1 MTLGELAAVLG
12 LSLDAARAE
21 LARLELDDA
30 TVQALGNGTLSAD
43 DAVKIAQRNRGL
55 PTKHVTLVPS
65 DEFRA
70 IIEQLPP
77 DVAREAR
84 NMTRDEFLAFITDPF
99 WAEIAVQP
107 QAAYGGA

>member
-21 LARLELDDA
+21 LARLGLDDA

-55 PTKHVTLVPS
+55 PTERFATLVRR

-84 NMTRDEFLAFITDPF
+84 KMTRDEFLVFITEPF

-107 QAAYGGA
+107 QAA